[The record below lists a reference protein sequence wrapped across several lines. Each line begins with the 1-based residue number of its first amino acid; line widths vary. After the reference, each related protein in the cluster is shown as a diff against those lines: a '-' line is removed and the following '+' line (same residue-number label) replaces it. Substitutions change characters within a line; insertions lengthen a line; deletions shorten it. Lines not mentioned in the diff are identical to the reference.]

1 MTVRGIVIDARYALD
16 GDAILYLRLDPEY
29 AHLSN
34 QKNYEELGKDML
46 ELEIVCRHPIFRF
59 FVFRC
64 WKCGSKMWVPRA
76 GDHIEADGTY
86 VQDKRHRHME
96 LHPSRESSCCRTRWR
111 TRSSGPSEARAPC
124 RNDARLLFRLEQP
137 RLEHLIA
144 REVLDPQVVLRGGE
158 ERVGRRQADDL
169 GADDRDAVALGLGAH
184 ALEDAVERRLLDS
197 SSC

>member
-64 WKCGSKMWVPRA
+64 WRCGSKMWVPRA

-96 LHPSRESSCCRTRWR
+96 LHPVSRIFMLPDPLADEILGPE
-111 TRSSGPSEARAPC
+111 RSARSVP
-124 RNDARLLFRLEQP
+124 E
-137 RLEHLIA
+137 
-144 REVLDPQVVLRGGE
+144 
-158 ERVGRRQADDL
+158 
-169 GADDRDAVALGLGAH
+169 
-184 ALEDAVERRLLDS
+184 
-197 SSC
+197 